1 MKNKSAYIM
10 LGLGILSQVL
20 TFVLT
25 GDAWISFISGIAG
38 VVSVVLCS
46 ERRISYYIWSFIQLT
61 TYAYICWEG
70 GLYGKFFENIVY
82 FVAGVISL
90 IIWRRNI
97 DEDNLVKTKE
107 LDHNGI
113 IKCCISFLIGTCTML
128 YILNGVGGNN
138 ILLDAVSTTLAIIAQ
153 VLMMLRYKE
162 NWIVWFIVNI
172 LCIIL
177 WSIKSDWC
185 MVMQYVFWTGNTVY
199 GYNIWKKSIKN

>member
-1 MKNKSAYIM
+1 MKNKSTYIM

-20 TFVLT
+20 AFVLT

-38 VVSVVLCS
+38 AVSVVLCS

-70 GLYGKFFENIVY
+70 ELYGKFFENIVY
-82 FVAGVISL
+82 FVAGIIGL
-90 IIWRRNI
+90 IIWLRNT

-113 IKCCISFLIGTCTML
+113 AKCCISFLIGTCTML
-128 YILNGVGGNN
+128 YILNYFGGSN
-138 ILLDAVSTTLAIIAQ
+138 ILLDATSTTLAIIAQ

-177 WSIKSDWC
+177 WSIKGDWC
-185 MVMQYVFWTGNTVY
+185 MVMQYVFWAGNTVY
-199 GYNIWKKSIKN
+199 GYNIWKKSIKK

>member
-1 MKNKSAYIM
+1 MKNKSTYIM
-10 LGLGILSQVL
+10 LGLGILSQAL

-25 GDAWISFISGIAG
+25 GDSWISFMSGIAG
-38 VVSVVLCS
+38 VISVVLCS

-82 FVAGVISL
+82 FIAGVIGL
-90 IIWRRNI
+90 IIWLRNT

-107 LDHNGI
+107 LDQNGI
-113 IKCCISFLIGTCTML
+113 FKCCISFLIGACAML
-128 YILNGVGGNN
+128 YILNGVGGSN
-138 ILLDAVSTTLAIIAQ
+138 ILLDAVSTTLAITAQ

-162 NWIVWFIVNI
+162 NWIVWFVVNI

-185 MVMQYVFWTGNTVY
+185 MVMQYIFWTGNTVY